1 MTSGNGVV
9 RRHWLVLP
17 LACVFAICAG
27 CAQRR
32 GPSVPDVV
40 KAARR
45 LTPDETARV
54 LIAVRATIAG
64 KHGRLISAA
73 DDAAGRPGTEFA
85 VAPNG
90 RLLFLRWSG
99 GITGG
104 SVAADGT
111 TTTWTRNV
119 VTIVHLTGRP
129 ARGCDGAS
137 RPGQLVVVY
146 RNDGDGW
153 SASARARVYAASPTP
168 LDDFLAGDLPV
179 DSGALE
185 TIGAR
190 AARVFVARWTAPA
203 TAAAASPDAAQGPE
217 YRSDDGGRTWTKT
230 PPADTP
236 RLTQSLWVDSES
248 LLPLRWAVTSVA
260 DPEHGVPAR
269 PYNAFSIRYDGASD
283 LHAPLGATPPDC
295 VP

>member
-1 MTSGNGVV
+1 
-9 RRHWLVLP
+9 
-17 LACVFAICAG
+17 
-27 CAQRR
+27 
-32 GPSVPDVV
+32 V
-40 KAARR
+40 KAARQ
-45 LTPDETARV
+45 LTPEETAHV
-54 LIAVRATIAG
+54 LEAVRAAIAG
-64 KHGRLISAA
+64 KHGWLTSAA
-73 DDAAGRPGTEFA
+73 DDAGGRPGTEFA

-90 RLLFLRWSG
+90 RLRFLRWSG
-99 GITGG
+99 GIIGG

-119 VTIVHLTGRP
+119 ITIVHLTGRP

-137 RPGQLVVVY
+137 RPGQLVVEY
-146 RNDGDGW
+146 RNEGEGW
-153 SASARARVYAASPTP
+153 SATARARVYAASPTP
-168 LDDFLAGDLPV
+168 LDDFLAGDLRV
-179 DSGALE
+179 DGGELE

-190 AARVFVARWTAPA
+190 AARVFVARWTAPDTTGEA
-203 TAAAASPDAAQGPE
+203 PADLAQAPE

-230 PPADTP
+230 PPANTP

-269 PYNAFSIRYDGASD
+269 PYNAFSIRYDDASD
-283 LHAPLGATPPDC
+283 LHPPPGARPPDC